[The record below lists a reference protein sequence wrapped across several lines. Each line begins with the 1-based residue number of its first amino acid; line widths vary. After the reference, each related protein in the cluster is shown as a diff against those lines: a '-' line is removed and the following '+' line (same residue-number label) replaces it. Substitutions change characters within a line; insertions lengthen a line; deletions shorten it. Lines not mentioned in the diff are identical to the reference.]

1 MRLLRAGELA
11 YDLGRTGETA
21 ALLREAI
28 RLGLPADQAAM
39 TSFTLET
46 ITSAWSGSSTIPRF
60 AHIAENLAAAGDD
73 KKALDAIDAVAMR
86 AHWGP
91 LDDSTR
97 HHVSATVERLAVP
110 VDDPLRLAALA
121 LIDPVQRGRQVID
134 RLRRMSP
141 VGIVDADQLM
151 ALGRAASAV
160 WADNIAL
167 PFLRPAVAGY
177 RADGRLALV
186 GQALVLEA
194 WADIRT
200 GAARVAITGAAEA
213 ARLAEE
219 AGHVRYALAAN
230 LAHAIAAAGLGE
242 EETAERLI
250 ADAEATLLPMGA
262 NPLLAGRAGA
272 RPDGPRSRAA
282 GRGVHRPRPHLH
294 PHGRCLPALRPRL
307 GARRPRGGG
316 RAR

>member
-1 MRLLRAGELA
+1 M
-11 YDLGRTGETA
+11 
-21 ALLREAI
+21 
-28 RLGLPADQAAM
+28 
-39 TSFTLET
+39 
-46 ITSAWSGSSTIPRF
+46 
-60 AHIAENLAAAGDD
+60 
-73 KKALDAIDAVAMR
+73 
-86 AHWGP
+86 
-91 LDDSTR
+91 
-97 HHVSATVERLAVP
+97 SATVERLAVP

-121 LIDPVQRGRQVID
+121 LIDPVHRGREVID

-186 GQALVLEA
+186 GQALMLEA

-213 ARLAEE
+213 ARLADE
-219 AGHVRYALAAN
+219 AGHVRYALVAN

-250 ADAEATLLPMGA
+250 AGAEAALLPMGA
-262 NPLLAGRAGA
+262 NPLLRWSRWRAGGRPWQPSGRARRTRTWSA
-272 RPDGPRSRAA
+272 SSPPRTLPTSPSSAA
-282 GRGVHRPRPHLH
+282 GRSPTSW
-294 PHGRCLPALRPRL
+294 
-307 GARRPRGGG
+307 RRPC
-316 RAR
+316 AVTATSTWCAAS